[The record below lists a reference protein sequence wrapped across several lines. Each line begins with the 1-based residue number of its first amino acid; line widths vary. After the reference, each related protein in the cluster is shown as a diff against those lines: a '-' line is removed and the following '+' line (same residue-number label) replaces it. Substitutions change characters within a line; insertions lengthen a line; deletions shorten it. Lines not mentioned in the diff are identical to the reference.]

1 MARTSTLLI
10 RPIDPDD
17 KDRLLEGFGRLRD
30 RSRYRRFLSPHAVMS
45 ASELRYFTE
54 VDHHDHEAL
63 VAIEPDTQ
71 LGVGVARY
79 VRSTTD
85 PTVAELAI
93 VVVDEWQGKG
103 VGGRLTA
110 ALADRARAEGITS
123 FSALV
128 LAENDVM
135 LSLLEDLGSV
145 REVHREQ
152 GTVELT
158 VELPEKGLGRLR
170 RVLRAVARGD
180 IIPFGRDAPSA
191 EDEIAA
197 GRGG

>member
-1 MARTSTLLI
+1 MAQTGTLLI
-10 RPIDPDD
+10 RPIEPND
-17 KDRLLEGFGRLRD
+17 KGRLVEGFERLSD
-30 RSRYRRFLSPHAVMS
+30 RSRYRWFLSPHAVMS
-45 ASELRYFTE
+45 PSELRYFTE

-63 VAIEPDTQ
+63 VAIDTDTQ

-85 PTVAELAI
+85 LTVAELAVA
-93 VVVDEWQGKG
+93 VVHEWQGKG

-135 LSLLEDLGSV
+135 LNLLEDLGM

-158 VELPEKGLGRLR
+158 VEGPRSPAARAPRGRAR
-170 RVLRAVARGD
+170 RHHPVRTRCSKRRG
-180 IIPFGRDAPSA
+180 
-191 EDEIAA
+191 
-197 GRGG
+197 